1 MAYQKLNWLNKGE
14 TGAIPIN
21 KTNLNHMDD
30 GIADLYDAIFP
41 IGQIII
47 KGDDADYSNWLGFT
61 WERTAVGKVL
71 VGYDSK
77 DTDFNTIGKT
87 GGEKKHKLTID
98 EMPAHSHK
106 LKGNTNVVFDE
117 NSIYPYLLESAKRGY
132 ADGSNV
138 TFSGDY
144 EINDTTTKGGGQAH
158 NNMPPY
164 QVVAYWK
171 RVS

>member
-21 KTNLNHMDD
+21 KDNLNHMDN

-71 VGYDSK
+71 VGYDNK

-87 GGEKKHKLTID
+87 GGEKEHTLTID
-98 EMPAHSHK
+98 EMPSHSHDM
-106 LKGNTNVVFDE
+106 DE
-117 NSIYPYLLESAKRGY
+117 ESYGGGGY
-132 ADGSNV
+132 KNKMGVRQDGGGS
-138 TFSGDY
+138 SHLIPQY
-144 EINDTTTKGGGQAH
+144 AQTTSYSTYKPTYTGGGQAH
-158 NNMPPY
+158 NNIQPY

>member
-21 KTNLNHMDD
+21 KDNLNHMDN

-71 VGYDSK
+71 VGYDNK

-87 GGEKKHKLTID
+87 GGEKEHTLTID
-98 EMPAHSHK
+98 EMPSHSHDM
-106 LKGNTNVVFDE
+106 DE
-117 NSIYPYLLESAKRGY
+117 ESYGGGGY
-132 ADGSNV
+132 KNKMGIRQDGGGSSHL
-138 TFSGDY
+138 TPQY
-144 EINDTTTKGGGQAH
+144 AQTTSYSVYKPTYTGGGQAH
-158 NNMPPY
+158 NNIQPY

>member
-71 VGYDSK
+71 VGYDNN
-77 DTDFNTIGKT
+77 DTDFNTIGKI

-98 EMPAHSHK
+98 EMPSHNHK
-106 LKGNTNVVFDE
+106 LKFKNNASSFGDGYLATASTYDFQQGTGSIENT
-117 NSIYPYLLESAKRGY
+117 
-132 ADGSNV
+132 
-138 TFSGDY
+138 
-144 EINDTTTKGGGQAH
+144 GGGQSH
-158 NNMPPY
+158 NNLQPY

-171 RVS
+171 RIA

>member
-71 VGYDSK
+71 VGYDNK
-77 DTDFNTIGKT
+77 DTDFNTIGKI
-87 GGEKKHKLTID
+87 GGEKEHTLTID
-98 EMPAHSHK
+98 EMPSHSHDM
-106 LKGNTNVVFDE
+106 DE
-117 NSIYPYLLESAKRGY
+117 ESYSGGGYKNKMGIRQDGGGSSHLIPQYAQTTSYSIYKPTY
-132 ADGSNV
+132 
-138 TFSGDY
+138 T
-144 EINDTTTKGGGQAH
+144 GGGQAH
-158 NNMPPY
+158 NNIQPY